1 MHEKKLATM
10 LALTEFATMAFRID
24 ETKGPGK
31 QGHIVA
37 DKYFPIC
44 SRATFVA
51 DTYFDTKSVS
61 DFVQK
66 HFVST
71 TNVSPFA
78 RARKRHEKTMF
89 PQQCFLVCQGLN
101 DIVV

>member
-37 DKYFPIC
+37 DKLLPTQMFPRL
-44 SRATFVA
+44 RA
-51 DTYFDTKSVS
+51 
-61 DFVQK
+61 QR
-66 HFVST
+66 
-71 TNVSPFA
+71 NVMSNNVPA
-78 RARKRHEKTMF
+78 TMF
-89 PQQCFLVCQGLN
+89 PRLPGP
-101 DIVV
+101 